1 MGVSISSKKRLLI
14 ALLCIA
20 LIFTLLAGRLFYL
33 QLIAGD
39 ELQQK
44 ALSQWTRETPLSAAR
59 GRIVDTN
66 GTVLAMS
73 GVAYKVLLWPDSID
87 AGDTKRVSAEL
98 ARILNMDEASVLE
111 KASDKKKQE
120 IVLARQLDR
129 EVVDEIL
136 SLKLGGGVGIAVDTK
151 RFYPSGTLLSQV
163 IGFTT
168 IDGVGQEGL
177 ELKLNKYLA
186 GEDGRMITETDR
198 KGRTIAYGAQEYIEP
213 TDGYDVLLTTDSVIQ
228 SFLEK
233 ALKEAQNINKA
244 KRAVGIVMD
253 VQTGAIVALS
263 TQPDYDPNDP
273 PRKDLELLQELSKNR
288 VVCDVYEPGSTFK
301 IVTLSAA
308 LDSNSASTSDT
319 VDCPG
324 FYMVGQQK
332 IKCWKSGGHGHQT
345 LTEAVENSC
354 NPAFMRM
361 ALSMGVEEFY
371 DYIYAFG
378 FGSVTNSSLTGE
390 SSGLVIHEKYVRDL
404 NLARIGFGQSIAITP
419 IQLITAVSAA
429 VNGGRLMQP
438 YIVDKIV
445 SASGDVISETE
456 PTVVRRVISED
467 TSKTVREML
476 ESVVANGSG
485 RNAQIPGYRVGGKTG
500 TAQKYE
506 DGQVAQGKLIASFI
520 GFAPADDPRF
530 ACLIL
535 VDEPQV
541 GSIFGSTVAAPFVK
555 NVLEETLRHYDY
567 LPNGG
572 AETVTVPDLTG
583 MTTAEAAKTLKDM
596 GLEAVYQAEDEVTMQ
611 LPGAGEK
618 VLAGSQV
625 LLYTDLTGFMME
637 EGDLDTVEVPD
648 LSGCTRLEASD
659 KLAELGLV
667 LKIDEEYQNGA
678 AFDQDYKP
686 GAEVAVGT
694 VVTVRFKQDG

>member
-253 VQTGAIVALS
+253 VQTGAIERIWS
-263 TQPDYDPNDP
+263 CFRSY
-273 PRKDLELLQELSKNR
+273 PRTGL
-288 VVCDVYEPGSTFK
+288 CATF
-301 IVTLSAA
+301 
-308 LDSNSASTSDT
+308 TS
-319 VDCPG
+319 
-324 FYMVGQQK
+324 
-332 IKCWKSGGHGHQT
+332 
-345 LTEAVENSC
+345 
-354 NPAFMRM
+354 PA
-361 ALSMGVEEFY
+361 
-371 DYIYAFG
+371 
-378 FGSVTNSSLTGE
+378 
-390 SSGLVIHEKYVRDL
+390 
-404 NLARIGFGQSIAITP
+404 
-419 IQLITAVSAA
+419 
-429 VNGGRLMQP
+429 
-438 YIVDKIV
+438 
-445 SASGDVISETE
+445 
-456 PTVVRRVISED
+456 RRS
-467 TSKTVREML
+467 R
-476 ESVVANGSG
+476 
-485 RNAQIPGYRVGGKTG
+485 
-500 TAQKYE
+500 
-506 DGQVAQGKLIASFI
+506 
-520 GFAPADDPRF
+520 
-530 ACLIL
+530 
-535 VDEPQV
+535 
-541 GSIFGSTVAAPFVK
+541 
-555 NVLEETLRHYDY
+555 
-567 LPNGG
+567 
-572 AETVTVPDLTG
+572 
-583 MTTAEAAKTLKDM
+583 
-596 GLEAVYQAEDEVTMQ
+596 
-611 LPGAGEK
+611 
-618 VLAGSQV
+618 
-625 LLYTDLTGFMME
+625 
-637 EGDLDTVEVPD
+637 
-648 LSGCTRLEASD
+648 
-659 KLAELGLV
+659 
-667 LKIDEEYQNGA
+667 
-678 AFDQDYKP
+678 
-686 GAEVAVGT
+686 
-694 VVTVRFKQDG
+694 